1 MTPTLAVEGLSCCHF
16 LSIVCDIYKR
26 FRIAFTTN
34 VKHWIEGTNFSKVTF
49 MDEPDMKLSFL
60 CTFIDYE

>member
-1 MTPTLAVEGLSCCHF
+1 MTPTLTVEGLSCRHF
-16 LSIVCDIYKR
+16 LSNACDIYKR

-34 VKHWIEGTNFSKVTF
+34 VKHWIEETNFSKVTF

-60 CTFIDYE
+60 CTVIDYE